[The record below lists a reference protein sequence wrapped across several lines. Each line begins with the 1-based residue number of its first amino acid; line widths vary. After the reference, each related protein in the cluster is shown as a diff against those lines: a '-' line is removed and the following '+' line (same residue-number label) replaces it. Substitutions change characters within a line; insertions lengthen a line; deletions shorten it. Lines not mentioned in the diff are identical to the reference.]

1 MNSSNNNNNSNNS
14 KPRQNSPDTYTSMPR
29 ISTNRNTSVY
39 SSSSSSSNKQLS
51 NSNNMTNTKTSPADV
66 NSTCD
71 EHNNNS
77 NINTVPTSITT
88 TSTLNLHS
96 HHPYH
101 PANVS
106 STTTLSSSTSSSIST
121 ASLSTS
127 SIDPGLV
134 TMSNLNTTCIG
145 TDQSTVTTPA
155 LLTNESSNSL
165 SSRSCDS
172 TTSNLIVNSPNRSVT
187 TTNNNNNTNN
197 NNVSSSNSTTKRKNS
212 PTTTEDDLTTANT
225 NNSNNNNNIQ
235 SYYSTTYPNTSTI
248 AVSNSLMHSGI
259 SIATGGINNNTN
271 TMNNNNSHR
280 LSSNN
285 PVTGGTHSH
294 LNYSDINSRHVGNN
308 MSQSNLSNS
317 TASVTASTG
326 SASIPGGANSGS
338 LNNAVNIGHG
348 MNNAETTIHK
358 ARSALYEHPLFPLL
372 ALIFEKCELATCTP
386 RDPMSAAAAA
396 SASGNTNTGNMEVW
410 SSESFN
416 EDIIVFAKEL
426 VNSQKTIRTGDPEL
440 DSLIIQAIQ
449 VLRFHLLEIEKV
461 HELCDNFCSR
471 YITCLR
477 GKMPIDLV
485 IEDRDSAG
493 STGSGNS
500 PQPVNCSMNQSII
513 NSNPSLGLQ
522 HGNLPSGHSTTTTPT
537 TNLFNNLIDDSNGG
551 LNMQHN
557 LSHPNIGNFANN
569 NNNNHQHHSG
579 FHGDPAA
586 AYAAVAAAAAASSV
600 TQMGGLLGL
609 GGMYPCSNLPAGS
622 SNAFHSMFG
631 GGGSGGDPRYNPN
644 PHNSP
649 MSGFSDSSSY
659 YAQQQQLHHNHH
671 QQQLHPHHGNHSNY
685 PGLYSNPSGFGGGS
699 ELRPPHLGSPYTNH
713 PSGLSGNFNNNTN
726 NNSQNFIGHLPSGH
740 GGTNL
745 TGFGQHQLSADA
757 LSSSSS
763 SGMVGRSKNSSPL
776 LGSVGSRR
784 SPDADDRTSPNGGG
798 NTCHRNGA
806 SGCGNSNNR
815 GSGGGGCD
823 GNGGGGGDGS
833 GGGGGGGDRGR
844 SSDNSGGGGRTASG
858 TTISNTQHI
867 ADHSLV
873 RQTHNHH
880 PHSLNHMSQNLSQS
894 NTPMSRSHGNASQDM
909 NSEAGDGIDNSI
921 GSGENFD
928 EFDLEEKSIKRQ
940 KKRGIFPKAATNI
953 MRAWL
958 FQHLSHPYPS
968 EEQKK
973 QLATD
978 TGLTILQVN
987 NWFINARR
995 RIVQPMIDQSN
1006 RAGPHGYPPDAAGC
1020 LPYMDNQ
1027 HFAAYGRPGFH
1038 PSSLRPEEFY
1048 AAAAA
1053 AAVGNNASAGDLDGH
1068 LNSGRPNLPGGGG
1081 YMSNYLG
1088 GGSLP
1093 DSDFSN
1099 PNNYQRGGGGLFPN
1113 SGNGVGGVGAYPP
1126 ILGGHLPYGPYSTP
1140 SPTPPSNTPN
1150 HMSGRHS
1157 NQFPGQFGLFQ
1168 NSHNSNNISDNNNNY
1183 NYTANESKMRT
1194 AADVDS
1200 MQKAT
1205 LAVAQYAAALALQQ
1219 QQQQSLKRNYPAT
1232 NTTTATTT
1240 NNNHNPNLS
1249 NNSTLSLS
1257 TTGYNSPNY
1266 RGMSNG
1272 HSMSSGH
1279 PTPLSPT
1286 HNDNSIFNGP
1296 NNVMNNIPSAH
1307 LQHSINNPTAGSP
1320 TSSSSSP
1327 SSFPVLNRHTNLN
1340 LSNYN
1345 HHTNH
1350 VTGHHHHSHHH
1361 HSSGGFLPSVGGQD
1375 TIPQPSLQD
1384 IHAG

>member
-1 MNSSNNNNNSNNS
+1 
-14 KPRQNSPDTYTSMPR
+14 MPR

-39 SSSSSSSNKQLS
+39 SSSSSNKQLN
-51 NSNNMTNTKTSPADV
+51 NSNNMNSAKTSPADI
-66 NSTCD
+66 NSTYD

-77 NINTVPTSITT
+77 NINTIPTSVTT
-88 TSTLNLHS
+88 TSTLSLHS

-106 STTTLSSSTSSSIST
+106 STTTLSSSSSTTSSSIST
-121 ASLSTS
+121 APLSTS
-127 SIDPGLV
+127 SIDPGSV
-134 TMSNLNTTCIG
+134 TISNLN
-145 TDQSTVTTPA
+145 TDQSTVTTSA
-155 LLTNESSNSL
+155 LLPNESSNSL
-165 SSRSCDS
+165 PSRSCDS
-172 TTSNLIVNSPNRSVT
+172 TTSNLIVNSPNLSVT
-187 TTNNNNNTNN
+187 TTNNNNNTTN

-212 PTTTEDDLTTANT
+212 PTTTEDDLTTTNT
-225 NNSNNNNNIQ
+225 NNSNNNNIQ

-248 AVSNSLMHSGI
+248 AGSNSLMHSGI
-259 SIATGGINNNTN
+259 SITTGGINNNTS
-271 TMNNNNSHR
+271 TINNNNSHR

-294 LNYSDINSRHVGNN
+294 LNYSDINSRHVGSN
-308 MSQSNLSNS
+308 MSQSNLSNA
-317 TASVTASTG
+317 TVSVTASTG
-326 SASIPGGANSGS
+326 SASIPGGINSGS
-338 LNNAVNIGHG
+338 LNNAVNIGHS

-386 RDPMSAAAAA
+386 RDPMSAAAAAA

-500 PQPVNCSMNQSII
+500 PQPVNCSMNQSIM
-513 NSNPSLGLQ
+513 NSNTSLGLQ
-522 HGNLPSGHSTTTTPT
+522 HGNIPSGHSTTTTPT

-551 LNMQHN
+551 LNTQHN
-557 LSHPNIGNFANN
+557 LSHSNIGNFANN
-569 NNNNHQHHSG
+569 NNHHQHHSG

-631 GGGSGGDPRYNPN
+631 GGASGGDPRYNSN

-659 YAQQQQLHHNHH
+659 YSQQQQLHHNHH
-671 QQQLHPHHGNHSNY
+671 QQQLHPHHGSHSNY
-685 PGLYSNPSGFGGGS
+685 PGLYSNPSGFGGGGS

-713 PSGLSGNFNNNTN
+713 PGNFNNNTNSN
-726 NNSQNFIGHLPSGH
+726 NNSQNFIGHLPGGH
-740 GGTNL
+740 SGTNL

-763 SGMVGRSKNSSPL
+763 SGMVGRSK
-776 LGSVGSRR
+776 
-784 SPDADDRTSPNGGG
+784 
-798 NTCHRNGA
+798 
-806 SGCGNSNNR
+806 
-815 GSGGGGCD
+815 
-823 GNGGGGGDGS
+823 
-833 GGGGGGGDRGR
+833 
-844 SSDNSGGGGRTASG
+844 
-858 TTISNTQHI
+858 
-867 ADHSLV
+867 
-873 RQTHNHH
+873 
-880 PHSLNHMSQNLSQS
+880 
-894 NTPMSRSHGNASQDM
+894 
-909 NSEAGDGIDNSI
+909 
-921 GSGENFD
+921 
-928 EFDLEEKSIKRQ
+928 
-940 KKRGIFPKAATNI
+940 
-953 MRAWL
+953 
-958 FQHLSHPYPS
+958 HPYPS

-1006 RAGPHGYPPDAAGC
+1006 RAG
-1020 LPYMDNQ
+1020 
-1027 HFAAYGRPGFH
+1027 FH

-1068 LNSGRPNLPGGGG
+1068 LNSGRSNLPGGGG

-1099 PNNYQRGGGGLFPN
+1099 PNNYQRGVGGGLFPN
-1113 SGNGVGGVGAYPP
+1113 PGNGVAGGGAYPP

-1140 SPTPPSNTPN
+1140 SPTPSSNTPN

-1157 NQFPGQFGLFQ
+1157 NQFPGQF
-1168 NSHNSNNISDNNNNY
+1168 
-1183 NYTANESKMRT
+1183 
-1194 AADVDS
+1194 
-1200 MQKAT
+1200 
-1205 LAVAQYAAALALQQ
+1205 
-1219 QQQQSLKRNYPAT
+1219 
-1232 NTTTATTT
+1232 
-1240 NNNHNPNLS
+1240 
-1249 NNSTLSLS
+1249 
-1257 TTGYNSPNY
+1257 
-1266 RGMSNG
+1266 
-1272 HSMSSGH
+1272 
-1279 PTPLSPT
+1279 
-1286 HNDNSIFNGP
+1286 
-1296 NNVMNNIPSAH
+1296 
-1307 LQHSINNPTAGSP
+1307 
-1320 TSSSSSP
+1320 
-1327 SSFPVLNRHTNLN
+1327 VLNRHTNFN

-1361 HSSGGFLPSVGGQD
+1361 HSGGGFLPSVGGQD

>member
-1 MNSSNNNNNSNNS
+1 MNSSNNNNNNNS
-14 KPRQNSPDTYTSMPR
+14 NKPRQNSPDTYTSMPR

-39 SSSSSSSNKQLS
+39 SSSSSSNKQL
-51 NSNNMTNTKTSPADV
+51 NNNNNNMNSAKTSPADI
-66 NSTCD
+66 NSTYD

-77 NINTVPTSITT
+77 NINTIPTSVTT
-88 TSTLNLHS
+88 TSTLSIHS

-101 PANVS
+101 SVNVS
-106 STTTLSSSTSSSIST
+106 STTTLSSSSSSLTSTTSSSIST
-121 ASLSTS
+121 APLSTS
-127 SIDPGLV
+127 SIDPGSV
-134 TMSNLNTTCIG
+134 TISNLNK
-145 TDQSTVTTPA
+145 DQSTVTTSA
-155 LLTNESSNSL
+155 LLPNESSNSL
-165 SSRSCDS
+165 PSRSCDS
-172 TTSNLIVNSPNRSVT
+172 TTSNLIVNSPNLSVT
-187 TTNNNNNTNN
+187 TTNNNNNTTN
-197 NNVSSSNSTTKRKNS
+197 NNVNSSNSTTKRKNS
-212 PTTTEDDLTTANT
+212 PTTTEDDLTTTNT
-225 NNSNNNNNIQ
+225 NNIQ

-248 AVSNSLMHSGI
+248 AGSNNLMHSGI
-259 SIATGGINNNTN
+259 SITTGGINNNTS
-271 TMNNNNSHR
+271 TMNNNNNSHR

-285 PVTGGTHSH
+285 PITGGTHSH
-294 LNYSDINSRHVGNN
+294 LNYSDINSRHVGSN
-308 MSQSNLSNS
+308 MSQSNLSNA
-317 TASVTASTG
+317 TVSVTASTG
-326 SASIPGGANSGS
+326 SASIPGGINSGS

-386 RDPMSAAAAA
+386 RDPMSAAAAAA

-500 PQPVNCSMNQSII
+500 PQPVNCSMNQSMI
-513 NSNPSLGLQ
+513 NSNTSLGLQ
-522 HGNLPSGHSTTTTPT
+522 HGNIPSGHSTTTTPT

-557 LSHPNIGNFANN
+557 LSHSNIGNFANN
-569 NNNNHQHHSG
+569 NNHHQHHSG

-631 GGGSGGDPRYNPN
+631 GGASGGDPRYNPN

-671 QQQLHPHHGNHSNY
+671 QQQLHSHHGSHSNY
-685 PGLYSNPSGFGGGS
+685 AGLYSNPSGFGGGDS

-726 NNSQNFIGHLPSGH
+726 NNNNSQNFIGHLPGGH
-740 GGTNL
+740 SGTNL

-784 SPDADDRTSPNGGG
+784 SPDVDDRTSPNGGG
-798 NTCHRNGA
+798 NACHRNGT

-815 GSGGGGCD
+815 GSGGGGGGGCD
-823 GNGGGGGDGS
+823 GSGGGGGD
-833 GGGGGGGDRGR
+833 GGGGDRGR

-867 ADHSLV
+867 VDHSLG

-880 PHSLNHMSQNLSQS
+880 SHSLNHMSQNLSQS

-1053 AAVGNNASAGDLDGH
+1053 AAVGNNSSAGDLDGH
-1068 LNSGRPNLPGGGG
+1068 LNSGRSNLPGGGG

-1099 PNNYQRGGGGLFPN
+1099 PNNYQRGVGGGLFP
-1113 SGNGVGGVGAYPP
+1113 SPGNGVGGGGAYPP

-1140 SPTPPSNTPN
+1140 SPTPSSNTPN

-1168 NSHNSNNISDNNNNY
+1168 NSYNSNNTSDNTNNC
-1183 NYTANESKMRT
+1183 NYTTNESKMRT

-1200 MQKAT
+1200 VQKAT

-1219 QQQQSLKRNYPAT
+1219 QQQQQQSLKRNYSAT
-1232 NTTTATTT
+1232 NTTTTTTT
-1240 NNNHNPNLS
+1240 NS
-1249 NNSTLSLS
+1249 
-1257 TTGYNSPNY
+1257 YNSPNY

-1286 HNDNSIFNGP
+1286 HNDNLIFNGP

-1307 LQHSINNPTAGSP
+1307 LQHSVNNPTAGSP

-1327 SSFPVLNRHTNLN
+1327 SSSSFPVLNRHTNFN

-1361 HSSGGFLPSVGGQD
+1361 HSGSGFLPSVGGQD